1 MNHLLF
7 IGNLGA
13 GEIIVIALVVLLL
26 FGGKKIPELMK
37 GLGKGLDALLGDDFT
52 NEPEVKSSLFLPISQ
67 VESCAAQPRKQ
78 FDPDALADLADSIR
92 QHGIIQPLTV
102 RKLQSG
108 YYQII
113 AGERRWRASRAAGLK
128 EVPVRILEAD
138 DKLAMELALV
148 ENLQREDL
156 NAIEEAQ
163 GIKALMDTLSLT
175 QDEAAERVGKSRPA
189 VANALRLLKLPDSV
203 IALVSDG
210 KLSPG
215 HARALLGF
223 KDEQDIIETAD
234 LIIEKGLTV
243 RDVEKLV
250 KKRNKEPKA
259 EKPAARR
266 ASYYDEVELALTDF
280 LGRKV
285 KVGTKPGKE
294 SGVLEID
301 FFDKDDLTRLAD
313 ALKSLGD

>member
-1 MNHLLF
+1 M
-7 IGNLGA
+7 A
-13 GEIIVIALVVLLL
+13 A
-26 FGGKKIPELMK
+26 KKG
-37 GLGKGLDALLGDDFT
+37 GLGRGLDALFADNSIEEIASTSAVKLKIMDI
-52 NEPEVKSSLFLPISQ
+52 EPNRD
-67 VESCAAQPRKQ
+67 QPRKI
-78 FDPDALADLADSIR
+78 FDEDALAELADSIAK
-92 QHGIIQPLTV
+92 HGVIQPLLV
-102 RKLQSG
+102 RPMPDGS
-108 YYQII
+108 YQLV
-113 AGERRWRASRAAGLK
+113 AGERRWRASRMAGLT
-128 EVPVRILEAD
+128 EVPVVIKELSDDEAM
-138 DKLAMELALV
+138 ALALI

-243 RDVEKLV
+243 RDVEKIV

-285 KVGTKPGKE
+285 KVGTKTGKE

>member
-1 MNHLLF
+1 M
-7 IGNLGA
+7 A
-13 GEIIVIALVVLLL
+13 A
-26 FGGKKIPELMK
+26 KKG
-37 GLGKGLDALLGDDFT
+37 GLGRGLDALFADNSIEEIASTSAVKLKIMDI
-52 NEPEVKSSLFLPISQ
+52 EPNRD
-67 VESCAAQPRKQ
+67 QPRKI
-78 FDPDALADLADSIR
+78 FDKDALAELADSIAK
-92 QHGIIQPLTV
+92 HGVIQPLLV
-102 RKLQSG
+102 RPMPDGS
-108 YYQII
+108 YQLV
-113 AGERRWRASRAAGLK
+113 AGERRWRASRMAGLT
-128 EVPVRILEAD
+128 EVPVVIKELSDDEAM
-138 DKLAMELALV
+138 ALALI

-189 VANALRLLKLPDSV
+189 VANALRLLKLPNSV

>member
-1 MNHLLF
+1 M
-7 IGNLGA
+7 A
-13 GEIIVIALVVLLL
+13 A
-26 FGGKKIPELMK
+26 KKG
-37 GLGKGLDALLGDDFT
+37 GLGRGLDALFADNSIEEIASTSAVKLKIMDI
-52 NEPEVKSSLFLPISQ
+52 EPNRD
-67 VESCAAQPRKQ
+67 QPRKI
-78 FDPDALADLADSIR
+78 FDEDALAELADSIAK
-92 QHGIIQPLTV
+92 HGVIQPLLV
-102 RKLQSG
+102 RPRPDGS
-108 YYQII
+108 YQLV
-113 AGERRWRASRAAGLK
+113 AGERRWRASRMAGLT
-128 EVPVRILEAD
+128 EVPVVIKELSDDEAM
-138 DKLAMELALV
+138 ALALI

>member
-1 MNHLLF
+1 M
-7 IGNLGA
+7 A
-13 GEIIVIALVVLLL
+13 A
-26 FGGKKIPELMK
+26 KKG
-37 GLGKGLDALLGDDFT
+37 GLGRGLDALFADNSIEEIASTSAVKLKIMDI
-52 NEPEVKSSLFLPISQ
+52 EPNRD
-67 VESCAAQPRKQ
+67 QPRKI
-78 FDPDALADLADSIR
+78 FDEDALAELADSIAK
-92 QHGIIQPLTV
+92 HGVIQPLLV
-102 RKLQSG
+102 RPMPDGS
-108 YYQII
+108 YQLV
-113 AGERRWRASRAAGLK
+113 AGERRWRASRMAGLT
-128 EVPVRILEAD
+128 EVPVVIKELSDDEAM
-138 DKLAMELALV
+138 ALALI

-223 KDEQDIIETAD
+223 KDEQDIIETAN

-259 EKPAARR
+259 EKPATRR

>member
-1 MNHLLF
+1 M
-7 IGNLGA
+7 A
-13 GEIIVIALVVLLL
+13 A
-26 FGGKKIPELMK
+26 KKG
-37 GLGKGLDALLGDDFT
+37 GLGRGLDALFADNSIEEIASTSAVKLKIMDI
-52 NEPEVKSSLFLPISQ
+52 EPNRD
-67 VESCAAQPRKQ
+67 QPRKI
-78 FDPDALADLADSIR
+78 FDEDALAELADSIAK
-92 QHGIIQPLTV
+92 HGVIQPLLV
-102 RKLQSG
+102 RPMPDGS
-108 YYQII
+108 YQLV
-113 AGERRWRASRAAGLK
+113 AGERRWRASRMAGLT
-128 EVPVRILEAD
+128 EVPVVIKELSDDEAM
-138 DKLAMELALV
+138 ALALI

-175 QDEAAERVGKSRPA
+175 QDEAAERIGKSRPA

-250 KKRNKEPKA
+250 KKRNKGPKA

>member
-1 MNHLLF
+1 M
-7 IGNLGA
+7 A
-13 GEIIVIALVVLLL
+13 A
-26 FGGKKIPELMK
+26 KKG
-37 GLGKGLDALLGDDFT
+37 GLGRGLDALFADNSIEEIASTSAVKLKIMDI
-52 NEPEVKSSLFLPISQ
+52 EPNRD
-67 VESCAAQPRKQ
+67 QPRKI
-78 FDPDALADLADSIR
+78 FDEDALAELADSIAK
-92 QHGIIQPLTV
+92 HGVIQPLLV
-102 RKLQSG
+102 RPMPDGS
-108 YYQII
+108 YQLV
-113 AGERRWRASRAAGLK
+113 AGERRWRASRMAGLT
-128 EVPVRILEAD
+128 EVPVVIKELSDDEAM
-138 DKLAMELALV
+138 ALALI

-189 VANALRLLKLPDSV
+189 IANALRLLKLPDSV

-234 LIIEKGLTV
+234 MIIEKGLTV

>member
-1 MNHLLF
+1 M
-7 IGNLGA
+7 A
-13 GEIIVIALVVLLL
+13 A
-26 FGGKKIPELMK
+26 KKG
-37 GLGKGLDALLGDDFT
+37 GLGRGLDALFADNSIEEIASTSAVKLKIMDI
-52 NEPEVKSSLFLPISQ
+52 EPNRD
-67 VESCAAQPRKQ
+67 QPRKI
-78 FDPDALADLADSIR
+78 FDEDALAELADSIAK
-92 QHGIIQPLTV
+92 HGVIQPLLV
-102 RKLQSG
+102 RPMPDGS
-108 YYQII
+108 YQLV
-113 AGERRWRASRAAGLK
+113 AGERRWRASRMAGLT
-128 EVPVRILEAD
+128 EVPVVIKELSDDEAM
-138 DKLAMELALV
+138 ALALI

-223 KDEQDIIETAD
+223 KDEQDIIATAD

-259 EKPAARR
+259 EKPATRR

>member
-1 MNHLLF
+1 M
-7 IGNLGA
+7 A
-13 GEIIVIALVVLLL
+13 A
-26 FGGKKIPELMK
+26 KKG
-37 GLGKGLDALLGDDFT
+37 GLGRGLDALFADNSIEEIASTSAVKLKIMDIET
-52 NEPEVKSSLFLPISQ
+52 NRD
-67 VESCAAQPRKQ
+67 QPRKI
-78 FDPDALADLADSIR
+78 FDEDALAELADSIAK
-92 QHGIIQPLTV
+92 HGVIQPLLV
-102 RKLQSG
+102 RPMPDGS
-108 YYQII
+108 YQLV
-113 AGERRWRASRAAGLK
+113 AGERRWRASRMAGLT
-128 EVPVRILEAD
+128 EVPVVIKELSDDEAM
-138 DKLAMELALV
+138 ALALI

-203 IALVSDG
+203 IALVADG

>member
-1 MNHLLF
+1 M
-7 IGNLGA
+7 A
-13 GEIIVIALVVLLL
+13 A
-26 FGGKKIPELMK
+26 KKG
-37 GLGKGLDALLGDDFT
+37 GLGRGLDALFADNSIEEIASTSAVKLKIMDI
-52 NEPEVKSSLFLPISQ
+52 EPNRD
-67 VESCAAQPRKQ
+67 QPRKI
-78 FDPDALADLADSIR
+78 FDEDALAELADSIAK
-92 QHGIIQPLTV
+92 HGVIQPLLV
-102 RKLQSG
+102 RPMPDGS
-108 YYQII
+108 YQLV
-113 AGERRWRASRAAGLK
+113 AGERRWRASRMAGLT
-128 EVPVRILEAD
+128 EVPVVIKELSDDEAM
-138 DKLAMELALV
+138 ALALI

-175 QDEAAERVGKSRPA
+175 QDEAADRVGKSRPA

-301 FFDKDDLTRLAD
+301 FFDKEDLSRLAD

>member
-1 MNHLLF
+1 M
-7 IGNLGA
+7 A
-13 GEIIVIALVVLLL
+13 A
-26 FGGKKIPELMK
+26 KKG
-37 GLGKGLDALLGDDFT
+37 GLGRGLDALFADNSIEEIASTSAVKLKIMDI
-52 NEPEVKSSLFLPISQ
+52 EPNRD
-67 VESCAAQPRKQ
+67 QPRKI
-78 FDPDALADLADSIR
+78 FDEDALAELADSIAK
-92 QHGIIQPLTV
+92 HGVIQPLLV
-102 RKLQSG
+102 RPMPDGS
-108 YYQII
+108 YQLV
-113 AGERRWRASRAAGLK
+113 AGERRWRASRMAGLT
-128 EVPVRILEAD
+128 EVPVVIKELSDDEAM
-138 DKLAMELALV
+138 ALALI

-259 EKPAARR
+259 KKPAARR

>member
-1 MNHLLF
+1 M
-7 IGNLGA
+7 A
-13 GEIIVIALVVLLL
+13 A
-26 FGGKKIPELMK
+26 KKG
-37 GLGKGLDALLGDDFT
+37 GLGRGLDALFADNSIEEISSTSAVKLKIMDI
-52 NEPEVKSSLFLPISQ
+52 EPNRD
-67 VESCAAQPRKQ
+67 QPRKI
-78 FDPDALADLADSIR
+78 FDEDALAELADSIAK
-92 QHGIIQPLTV
+92 HGVIQPLLV
-102 RKLQSG
+102 RPMPDGS
-108 YYQII
+108 YQLV
-113 AGERRWRASRAAGLK
+113 AGERRWRASRMAGLT
-128 EVPVRILEAD
+128 EVPVVIKELSDDEAM
-138 DKLAMELALV
+138 ALALI